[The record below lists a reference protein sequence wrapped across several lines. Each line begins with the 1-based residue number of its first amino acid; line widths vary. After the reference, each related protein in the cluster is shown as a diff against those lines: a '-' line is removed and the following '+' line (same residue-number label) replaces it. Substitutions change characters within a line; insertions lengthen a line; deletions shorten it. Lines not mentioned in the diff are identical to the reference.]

1 MRTIAY
7 IAIFMFI
14 FSFLAPSKI
23 QGQETNYRSAAF
35 LYGVKSLAI
44 NGDTVTVTAIKADCF
59 TMKNAKGNKND
70 KLNLKA
76 GDSFSVELTAAS
88 HLYKLDKIEAPY
100 IFFSKTVKNEKQEKS
115 KNKDE
120 EIDNS
125 AASIK
130 IMATPL
136 KRIDKYECDPE
147 LAAYFTRING
157 IGGMSID
164 GDTVIIKLDKS
175 SGKELRNFQGRKD
188 DTIKVKVGEE
198 FFLISDIDKTS
209 IILRAVNDKYAEFV
223 LNRKISKQTYF
234 AEKGVEYIYPF
245 KLQAF

>member
-7 IAIFMFI
+7 IASFVFI
-14 FSFLAPSKI
+14 FSFLAPQKI
-23 QGQETNYRSAAF
+23 MGQETNYRSAAF
-35 LYGVKSLAI
+35 LCGIKSLTI
-44 NGDTVTVTAIKADCF
+44 NGDTVTVTANKADCF

-70 KLNLKA
+70 KLTLKV
-76 GDSFSVELTAAS
+76 DDDFSIELTTAS

-100 IFFSKTVKNEKQEKS
+100 IFFTKTVKAQKQEKS

-147 LAAYFTRING
+147 LVAYFTRING

-164 GDTVIIKLDKS
+164 GDTVTIKLDKA

-188 DTIKVKVGEE
+188 DTVKLKVGEE
-198 FFLISDIDKTS
+198 FFLISDIDKES

-223 LNRKISKQTYF
+223 FNRKITKQTYF
-234 AEKGVEYIYPF
+234 AEKGIEYIYPF